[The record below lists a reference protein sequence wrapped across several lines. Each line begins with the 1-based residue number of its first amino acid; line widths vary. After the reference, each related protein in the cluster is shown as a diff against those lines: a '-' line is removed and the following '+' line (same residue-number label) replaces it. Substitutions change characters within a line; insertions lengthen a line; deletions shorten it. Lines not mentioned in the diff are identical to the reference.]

1 MLIVVIGLEG
11 VTAMN
16 LPGTYRT
23 CISQQQATWSVLVC
37 RIVFDDCTPGH
48 GVAGLL
54 HADLA
59 EDTLVNSMLREL
71 DPSSP
76 ELLPNGGKGVHGTIN
91 RIPLQAPRI
100 DEAVPLQDVSR
111 VGPGHVGGE

>member
-1 MLIVVIGLEG
+1 
-11 VTAMN
+11 MN
-16 LPGTYRT
+16 MQDPTRT
-23 CISQQQATWSVLVC
+23 CVSQQQATWSVLVC
-37 RIVFDDCTPGH
+37 RIVFDDCTPGN
-48 GVAGLL
+48 GVVDLL

-91 RIPLQAPRI
+91 WFPLQAPHI
-100 DEAVPLQDVSR
+100 GEAVPLQNVQNVSR
-111 VGPGHVGGE
+111 VGLSHVGGE